1 MKKVYI
7 IAVFVA
13 LLAGVATY
21 FFASQI
27 EQKTTIKDEPTKD
40 VVVAI
45 EAIPENTVITAEML
59 RVVQYPTRFINSD
72 AAGSLQEVVGRLARQ
87 SIMKDEQVLKSK
99 IVTIG
104 TDQADTAL
112 SYQLRPGEYAYTIAA
127 DTVQGVAG
135 FISKNDL
142 VDVVYTE
149 NIEGENATTILLSD
163 IRVLR
168 LSNYAANYAAQ
179 QSGGLPITS
188 YTEITLLL
196 NKEQVITLTQ
206 AQNNGL
212 IRLVLKPLVTEDEL
226 VEVPEEDTTTPTGN
240 QEETSSVAEDTT
252 AA

>member
-87 SIMKDEQVLKSK
+87 PIMKDEQVLKSK

-149 NIEGENATTILLSD
+149 NVEGENATTILLSD

-168 LSNYAANYAAQ
+168 LSNYAANYAA
-179 QSGGLPITS
+179 
-188 YTEITLLL
+188 
-196 NKEQVITLTQ
+196 NKAAVSRLHHTQ
-206 AQNNGL
+206 
-212 IRLVLKPLVTEDEL
+212 RLHFY
-226 VEVPEEDTTTPTGN
+226 
-240 QEETSSVAEDTT
+240 
-252 AA
+252 